1 MKDWTLYAK
10 TEGSLDDD
18 LPDSLLTPWSTVHF
32 LAGAIADSW
41 FDIRFW
47 PWEALHLSYEI
58 KDRLVHERTND
69 LTQHEYNSEINSA
82 GDQMISG
89 LGHYAGRWVG
99 KRSFPLL
106 LVTAATLAFVSS
118 REDIG

>member
-1 MKDWTLYAK
+1 MKGWTIFAK
-10 TEGSLDDD
+10 TEGSLEDD

-32 LAGAIADSW
+32 LAGVADSW

-47 PWEALHLSYEI
+47 PWEAIHFAYEV
-58 KDRLVHERTND
+58 KDRLQHNITND
-69 LTQHEYNSEINSA
+69 IKHEYNSALNSV
-82 GDQMISG
+82 GDQAISG
-89 LGHYAGRWVG
+89 MGHYAGRWAG

-106 LVTAATLAFVSS
+106 LATAATLAFVSS